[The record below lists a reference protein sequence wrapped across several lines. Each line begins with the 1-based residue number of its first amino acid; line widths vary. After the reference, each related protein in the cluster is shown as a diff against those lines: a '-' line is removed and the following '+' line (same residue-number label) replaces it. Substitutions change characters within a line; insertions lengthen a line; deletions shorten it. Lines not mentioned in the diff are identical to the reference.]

1 MVEKKEVSEKKEV
14 ATKKVKKVTEEE
26 QSKPEMSAS
35 LEILEKIEKMNVLE
49 LADLVKALEEK
60 FGVTAAMPVAMP
72 ANAGGAAS
80 GEAKEEEKTDFEV
93 VLKEIG
99 PNKIKVIKEI
109 RTITALG
116 LKIKVIKEI
125 RTITALGLKESKDLV
140 DGAPN
145 TVKEHVDKKAAEGIK
160 EKLEAVGAV
169 VEIK

>member
-1 MVEKKEVSEKKEV
+1 MVEKKEVSEKEEV
-14 ATKKVKKVTEEE
+14 ATKKAKKVTEEKK
-26 QSKPEMSAS
+26 SKPEMGAS
-35 LEILEKIEKMNVLE
+35 VEILEKIEKMNVLE

-72 ANAGGAAS
+72 ANAGGAAAS
-80 GEAKEEEKTDFEV
+80 DEDKEEEKTEFEV
-93 VLKEIG
+93 VLKEVG
-99 PNKIKVIKEI
+99 PN
-109 RTITALG
+109 
-116 LKIKVIKEI
+116 KIKVIKEI

-145 TVKEHVDKKAAEGIK
+145 TVKEHVDKKEAEGIK

>member
-1 MVEKKEVSEKKEV
+1 MVEKKEV
-14 ATKKVKKVTEEE
+14 ATKKDKKVTEEK

-35 LEILEKIEKMNVLE
+35 VEILEKIEKMSVLE

-72 ANAGGAAS
+72 ANAGGAAAS
-80 GEAKEEEKTDFEV
+80 DEVKEEEKTDFEV
-93 VLKEIG
+93 VLKEVG
-99 PNKIKVIKEI
+99 PN
-109 RTITALG
+109 
-116 LKIKVIKEI
+116 KIKVIKEI

-140 DGAPN
+140 DGSPN
-145 TVKEHVDKKAAEGIK
+145 TVKEHVDKKEAEGIK

>member
-14 ATKKVKKVTEEE
+14 ATKKVTEEK
-26 QSKPEMSAS
+26 QSKPEMGVSV
-35 LEILEKIEKMNVLE
+35 EIIEKIEKMNVLE

-72 ANAGGAAS
+72 ANAGGAAAP

-116 LKIKVIKEI
+116 LK
-125 RTITALGLKESKDLV
+125 ESKDLV

-145 TVKEHVDKKAAEGIK
+145 TVKEHVDKKEAEGIK

>member
-1 MVEKKEVSEKKEV
+1 MVEKKKASEEEKKV
-14 ATKKVKKVTEEE
+14 VSKKVEKSNVKKESTAPKGT
-26 QSKPEMSAS
+26 SD
-35 LEILEKIEKMNVLE
+35 EILEKIEKMTVLE
-49 LADLVKALEEK
+49 LADLVKDLEEK
-60 FGVTAAMPVAMP
+60 FGVTAAMPTAMP
-72 ANAGGAAS
+72 ANAGSVAAP

-116 LKIKVIKEI
+116 LK
-125 RTITALGLKESKDLV
+125 ESKDLV
-140 DGAPN
+140 EGAPN
-145 TVKEHVDKKAAEGIK
+145 SVKEHVDKKAAEEIK

>member
-1 MVEKKEVSEKKEV
+1 MVEKKEVSEKEEV
-14 ATKKVKKVTEEE
+14 ATKKAKKVTEEKK
-26 QSKPEMSAS
+26 SKPEIGAS
-35 LEILEKIEKMNVLE
+35 VEILEKIEKMNVLE

-72 ANAGGAAS
+72 ANAGGAAAE
-80 GEAKEEEKTDFEV
+80 GDAKEEEKTDFEV

-99 PNKIKVIKEI
+99 PN
-109 RTITALG
+109 
-116 LKIKVIKEI
+116 KIKVIKEI

-145 TVKEHVDKKAAEGIK
+145 TVKEHVDKKEAEGIK

>member
-1 MVEKKEVSEKKEV
+1 
-14 ATKKVKKVTEEE
+14 
-26 QSKPEMSAS
+26 MSAS
-35 LEILEKIEKMNVLE
+35 VEILEKIEKMSVLE

-72 ANAGGAAS
+72 ANAGGAAAA
-80 GEAKEEEKTDFEV
+80 EEVKEEEQTDFEV
-93 VLKEIG
+93 VLKEVG
-99 PNKIKVIKEI
+99 PN
-109 RTITALG
+109 
-116 LKIKVIKEI
+116 KIKVIKEI

-145 TVKEHVDKKAAEGIK
+145 TVKEHADKKEAEGIK

>member
-14 ATKKVKKVTEEE
+14 ATKKVTEEK
-26 QSKPEMSAS
+26 QSKPEMGVSV
-35 LEILEKIEKMNVLE
+35 EIIEKIEKMNVLE

-72 ANAGGAAS
+72 ANAGGAAVP

-116 LKIKVIKEI
+116 LK
-125 RTITALGLKESKDLV
+125 ESKSLV

>member
-1 MVEKKEVSEKKEV
+1 MVEKKEVAAKKH
-14 ATKKVKKVTEEE
+14 KKVTEEK
-26 QSKPEMSAS
+26 QSKPKMSAS
-35 LEILEKIEKMNVLE
+35 VEILEKIEKMSVLE

-72 ANAGGAAS
+72 ANVGGAAVS
-80 GEAKEEEKTDFEV
+80 DEVKEEEKTDFEV
-93 VLKEIG
+93 VLKEVG
-99 PNKIKVIKEI
+99 PN
-109 RTITALG
+109 
-116 LKIKVIKEI
+116 KIKVIKEI

-145 TVKEHVDKKAAEGIK
+145 TVKEHVDKKEAEGIK

>member
-1 MVEKKEVSEKKEV
+1 MVEKKEVSKKKEV
-14 ATKKVKKVTEEE
+14 ATKKVKKITEEK
-26 QSKPEMSAS
+26 QSELEISAS
-35 LEILEKIEKMNVLE
+35 AEILEKIEKMTVLE

-60 FGVTAAMPVAMP
+60 FGVTAAMPVAMS
-72 ANAGGAAS
+72 ANAGGTAAS
-80 GEAKEEEKTDFEV
+80 EEAKEEEKTDFEV

-99 PNKIKVIKEI
+99 PN
-109 RTITALG
+109 
-116 LKIKVIKEI
+116 KIKVIKEI

>member
-1 MVEKKEVSEKKEV
+1 MVEEKEVSEKKEV
-14 ATKKVKKVTEEE
+14 AIKKVTEEK
-26 QSKPEMSAS
+26 QSKPVTGVSV
-35 LEILEKIEKMNVLE
+35 EIIEKIEKMNVLE

-72 ANAGGAAS
+72 ANAGGAAEP

-116 LKIKVIKEI
+116 LK
-125 RTITALGLKESKDLV
+125 ESKSLV

-145 TVKEHVDKKAAEGIK
+145 TVKEHVDKKTAEGIK

>member
-1 MVEKKEVSEKKEV
+1 MVEKKEV
-14 ATKKVKKVTEEE
+14 ATKKDKKVTEEK

-35 LEILEKIEKMNVLE
+35 VEILEKIEKMSVLE

-72 ANAGGAAS
+72 ANAGGAAAS
-80 GEAKEEEKTDFEV
+80 DEVKEEEKTDFEV
-93 VLKEIG
+93 VLKEVG
-99 PNKIKVIKEI
+99 PN
-109 RTITALG
+109 
-116 LKIKVIKEI
+116 KIKVIKEI

-145 TVKEHVDKKAAEGIK
+145 KVKEHVDKKEAEGIK
-160 EKLEAVGAV
+160 GKLEAVGAV

>member
-1 MVEKKEVSEKKEV
+1 MVEKKEV
-14 ATKKVKKVTEEE
+14 ATKKAKEVTEKK
-26 QSKPEMSAS
+26 QPKSEMSTS
-35 LEILEKIEKMNVLE
+35 VEMLEKIEKMTVLE

-72 ANAGGAAS
+72 ANAGGAAAS
-80 GEAKEEEKTDFEV
+80 DEEKEEEKTDFEV

-116 LKIKVIKEI
+116 LK
-125 RTITALGLKESKDLV
+125 ESKDLV
-140 DGAPN
+140 DGAPSK
-145 TVKEHVDKKAAEGIK
+145 VKEHVDKKEAEEIK

>member
-1 MVEKKEVSEKKEV
+1 MVEKKEV
-14 ATKKVKKVTEEE
+14 ATKKDKKVTEEK

-35 LEILEKIEKMNVLE
+35 VEILEKIEKMSVLE

-72 ANAGGAAS
+72 ANAGGATAS
-80 GEAKEEEKTDFEV
+80 DEVKEEEKTDFEV
-93 VLKEIG
+93 VLKEVG
-99 PNKIKVIKEI
+99 PN
-109 RTITALG
+109 
-116 LKIKVIKEI
+116 KIKVIKEI

-145 TVKEHVDKKAAEGIK
+145 KIKEHVDKKEAEGIK
-160 EKLEAVGAV
+160 GKLEAVGAV

>member
-1 MVEKKEVSEKKEV
+1 MVEKKEISEKKEV

-60 FGVTAAMPVAMP
+60 FGVTAAMPVTMS

-99 PNKIKVIKEI
+99 PN
-109 RTITALG
+109 
-116 LKIKVIKEI
+116 KIKVIKEI

>member
-1 MVEKKEVSEKKEV
+1 MVEEKEVSEKKEV
-14 ATKKVKKVTEEE
+14 ATKKVTEEK
-26 QSKPEMSAS
+26 QSKPVTGVSV
-35 LEILEKIEKMNVLE
+35 EIIEKIEKMNILE

-72 ANAGGAAS
+72 ANAGGAAEP

-116 LKIKVIKEI
+116 LK
-125 RTITALGLKESKDLV
+125 ESKSLV

-145 TVKEHVDKKAAEGIK
+145 TVKEHVDKKTAEGIK
-160 EKLEAVGAV
+160 EKLEAVGEV

>member
-1 MVEKKEVSEKKEV
+1 MVEKKEV
-14 ATKKVKKVTEEE
+14 ATKKVKKVTEEK
-26 QSKPEMSAS
+26 QSKPEMGAS
-35 LEILEKIEKMNVLE
+35 VEILEKIEKMNVLE

-72 ANAGGAAS
+72 ANAGGAAAP

-116 LKIKVIKEI
+116 LK
-125 RTITALGLKESKDLV
+125 ESKDLV

-145 TVKEHVDKKAAEGIK
+145 TAKEHVDKKAAEGIK
-160 EKLEAVGAV
+160 AKLEAVGAV

>member
-60 FGVTAAMPVAMP
+60 FGVTAAMPVTMS

-99 PNKIKVIKEI
+99 PN
-109 RTITALG
+109 
-116 LKIKVIKEI
+116 KIKVIKEI

>member
-1 MVEKKEVSEKKEV
+1 MVEKKEV
-14 ATKKVKKVTEEE
+14 ATKKDKKVTEEK

-35 LEILEKIEKMNVLE
+35 VEILEKIEKMSVLE

-72 ANAGGAAS
+72 ANAGGAAAA
-80 GEAKEEEKTDFEV
+80 EEVKEEEQTDFEV
-93 VLKEIG
+93 VLKEVG
-99 PNKIKVIKEI
+99 PN
-109 RTITALG
+109 
-116 LKIKVIKEI
+116 KIKVIKEI

-145 TVKEHVDKKAAEGIK
+145 KVKEHVDKKEAEGIK
-160 EKLEAVGAV
+160 GKLEAVGAV

>member
-1 MVEKKEVSEKKEV
+1 MVEKKEVSEKKEID
-14 ATKKVKKVTEEE
+14 TKKAKKVNEEK
-26 QSKPEMSAS
+26 QSKPEVSAS
-35 LEILEKIEKMNVLE
+35 VEILEKVEKMTVLE

-72 ANAGGAAS
+72 GNAGGAAAS
-80 GEAKEEEKTDFEV
+80 DEVKEEKTDFEV

-99 PNKIKVIKEI
+99 PN
-109 RTITALG
+109 
-116 LKIKVIKEI
+116 KIKVIKEI

-145 TVKEHVDKKAAEGIK
+145 TVKEHVDKKEAEGIK

>member
-14 ATKKVKKVTEEE
+14 ATKKVKKVTEEK
-26 QSKPEMSAS
+26 QSKPEMGESV
-35 LEILEKIEKMNVLE
+35 EILEKIEKMNVLE

-60 FGVTAAMPVAMP
+60 FGVTAAMSVAMP
-72 ANAGGAAS
+72 ANAGGAAAS
-80 GEAKEEEKTDFEV
+80 DEEKEEEKTDFEV

-99 PNKIKVIKEI
+99 PN
-109 RTITALG
+109 
-116 LKIKVIKEI
+116 KIKVIKEI

>member
-1 MVEKKEVSEKKEV
+1 MVEKKEISEKKEV
-14 ATKKVKKVTEEE
+14 ATKKVKKITKEE

-116 LKIKVIKEI
+116 LK
-125 RTITALGLKESKDLV
+125 ESKDLV

>member
-1 MVEKKEVSEKKEV
+1 
-14 ATKKVKKVTEEE
+14 
-26 QSKPEMSAS
+26 MSAS
-35 LEILEKIEKMNVLE
+35 VEILEKIEKMSVLE

-72 ANAGGAAS
+72 ANAGGAAAS
-80 GEAKEEEKTDFEV
+80 DEVKEEEKTDFEV
-93 VLKEIG
+93 VLKEVG
-99 PNKIKVIKEI
+99 PN
-109 RTITALG
+109 
-116 LKIKVIKEI
+116 KIKVIKEI

-145 TVKEHVDKKAAEGIK
+145 TVKEHVDKKEAEGIK